1 MSQVKSVRLI
11 LAVVFAAI
19 CRGEA
24 ARAEANPAARPPAV
38 PLVVHDPYFS
48 IWSFGDRLTD
58 DWPRHWTGRV
68 HALCGMVRVDGT
80 TFRIIGRPS
89 ADIPAMRQT
98 GLLVLPTRTIYEFE
112 GGGVKV
118 ELTFFSPILPKD
130 MDTLS
135 RPVTYIVWEVRSI
148 DGLTHAVQVY
158 FDNTA
163 EPVVHEPQQRVVW
176 DRGSTDGVVWMRMG
190 TEKQPVLAVSGDDR
204 RIDWGYLYTAVP
216 REMSVRTVLNEA
228 DKSREAFR
236 QEGTIPEADD
246 EDQPRRADNRWPV
259 AACCFDLGKIADVA
273 KTCRIML
280 AYDDLFSIQYFGENL
295 RPYWR
300 RNGWEAEDLL
310 RAANDQYAALLER
323 AAAFD
328 EQLMAAAESVGGR
341 GYANLVALAYRH
353 AVGAHKLAVGPGGK
367 PMLFSKECFSNG
379 CIGTVDVLYPASPIF
394 MLLDNDLLKATVTP
408 VFEYAAMPRWPFP
421 FAPHDLGQYPLAN
434 GQVYGGRE
442 HSEENQ
448 MPVEESGN
456 MIIVAY
462 VIALNDGNT
471 AYLDPYWPLLTTW
484 AEYLKVKGLDP
495 ENQLCTDDF
504 TGHLAHNANLSLK
517 AIVALACFG
526 KLCEMRGSVAMAEE
540 YLSLARTYAKQWVEL
555 ADDGDHF
562 RLAFDKPGTWSQKY
576 NLVWDRL
583 LGLQLFG
590 PEIRAKEI
598 AFYKRQLQPYG
609 LPLDNRALFTKLDW
623 EVWTATLADDRAD
636 FEALMQPVYRFVDE
650 TPDRI
655 PLTDWYWTDSA
666 KVRGFRARPVI
677 GGVFIKMLDSPE
689 VRKRFGAWR

>member
-1 MSQVKSVRLI
+1 MSKVKARRLI
-11 LAVVFAAI
+11 LAVVFAAV

-24 ARAEANPAARPPAV
+24 ARAEANPATRPPAV

-80 TFRIIGRPS
+80 TFQIMGRPS
-89 ADIPAMRQT
+89 TDIPAMRQT
-98 GLLVLPTRTIYEFE
+98 GLRVLPTRTIYEFE
-112 GGGVKV
+112 GGGVRV
-118 ELTFFSPILPKD
+118 GLTFFSPVLPRD
-130 MDTLS
+130 LDTLS

-176 DRGSTDGVVWMRMG
+176 NRGSTDGVVWMRMG
-190 TEKQPVLAVSGDDR
+190 TEEQPVLAVSGDDR

-216 REMSVRTVLNEA
+216 REMPLRTVLTEA
-228 DKSREAFR
+228 DRSRETFR
-236 QEGTIPEADD
+236 QEGTIPAADD
-246 EDQPRRADNRWPV
+246 EDQPRRADDRWPV
-259 AACCFDLGKIADVA
+259 AACCFDLGEIADA
-273 KTCRIML
+273 AASCRIML

-323 AAAFD
+323 SAAFD

-341 GYANLVALAYRH
+341 GYANLTALAYRH

-379 CIGTVDVLYPASPIF
+379 CIGTVDVLYPTSPIF

-462 VIALNDGNT
+462 VIALNDGST
-471 AYLDPYWPLLTTW
+471 AYLERYWPLLTTW

-526 KLCEMRGSVAMAEE
+526 KLCEMRGLVAPAEE

-590 PEIRAKEI
+590 PEVRAKEV
-598 AFYKRQLQPYG
+598 AFYKGQLQPYG
-609 LPLDNRALFTKLDW
+609 LPLDNRALFTKTDW

>member
-1 MSQVKSVRLI
+1 MTRIVTACLL
-11 LAVVFAAI
+11 LAVIVA
-19 CRGEA
+19 CDWRES
-24 ARAEANPAARPPAV
+24 RADENPAGRPPAV

-68 HALCGMVRVDGT
+68 QALCGMVRVDGT
-80 TFRIIGRPS
+80 TFRIMGLPS
-89 ADIPAMRQT
+89 PNIPAMKQIR
-98 GLLVLPTRTIYEFE
+98 LRVLPTRTIYEFE
-112 GGGVKV
+112 GGGVRV
-118 ELTFFSPILPKD
+118 GLTFFSPVLPKD
-130 MDTLS
+130 LDVLS
-135 RPVTYIVWEVRSI
+135 RPLTYIIWEVRSV
-148 DGLTHAVQVY
+148 DGLTHSVQIY

-163 EPVVHEPQQRVVW
+163 ELVVNEPQQRVVW
-176 DRGSTDGVVWMRMG
+176 DRGSSDGTAWMRMG
-190 TEKQPVLAVSGDDR
+190 TEEQPILAASGDDR

-216 REMSVRTVLNEA
+216 RGGAFRSVLAEA
-228 DKSREAFR
+228 GLAREAF
-236 QEGTIPEADD
+236 QTDDSIPGADD
-246 EDQPRRADNRWPV
+246 TDQPRRADNRWP
-259 AACCFDLGKIADVA
+259 AAVCCFDLGEVADTA

-280 AYDDLFSIQYFGENL
+280 AYDDVFSIQYFGENL

-310 RAANDQYAALLER
+310 SAADREYAGLLQRAV
-323 AAAFD
+323 AFD
-328 EQLMAAAESVGGR
+328 EQLLTEAESVGGR
-341 GYANLVALAYRH
+341 GYANLVALSYRH
-353 AVGAHKLAVGPGGK
+353 AVGAHKLAAGPGGK

-408 VFEYAAMPRWPFP
+408 VFEYAAMPRWPFS
-421 FAPHDLGQYPLAN
+421 FAPHDLGRYPLAN

-442 HSEENQ
+442 QSEENQ

-471 AYLDPYWPLLTTW
+471 AYLEPYWPLLEAW
-484 AEYLKVKGLDP
+484 ADYLKTKGLDP

-504 TGHLAHNANLSLK
+504 TGHLAHNANLSAK

-526 KLCEMRGSVAMAEE
+526 KLCEMRRSTDQAEE
-540 YLSLARTYAKQWVEL
+540 YLSLAKTYAKQWAEL

-576 NLVWDRL
+576 NLVWDRI
-583 LGLQLFG
+583 LGLNLFG
-590 PEIRAKEI
+590 PEVRAKEV
-598 AFYKRQLQPYG
+598 AYYKGQLQPYG
-609 LPLDNRALFTKLDW
+609 LPLDNRSLFTKTDW

-636 FEALMQPVYRFVDE
+636 FEALMKPVYRFVDE
-650 TPDRI
+650 TPDRV

-677 GGVFIKMLDSPE
+677 GGVFIKMLESSE
-689 VRKRFGAWR
+689 VRRRFGAWN